1 MSRQWQGAAHSASP
15 RLSNWL
21 ADRGTN
27 TSIRQPLIPKCAIIE
42 IIMTNASRLEE
53 EIADLPAH
61 YHDTFSQDFILLLA
75 ALRLHGFFIQRADE
89 VRSAM
94 KPDEDLWPDLS
105 HPSVWIYA
113 PSAPVD
119 ALRKAAPDSVEH
131 ARLSNEIIRAN
142 LADQEWLLS
151 LLSEFYATHSPTS
164 FQARLILETVEL
176 GETCLRSQ
184 GASVRVI
191 LDDSRERAQWLKE
204 SQAEMRAFAAFL
216 AEKL

>member
-1 MSRQWQGAAHSASP
+1 MQP
-15 RLSNWL
+15 RS
-21 ADRGTN
+21 TN
-27 TSIRQPLIPKCAIIE
+27 HLFQKYAIIE
-42 IIMTNASRLEE
+42 IIMTNATRLEE

-75 ALRLHGFFIQRADE
+75 ALRLHGFSIQRADE
-89 VRSAM
+89 ARSTM
-94 KPDEDLWPDLS
+94 KPDEDLWPELS
-105 HPSVWIYA
+105 HPSVWMHA
-113 PSAPVD
+113 PSAPMD
-119 ALRKAAPDSVEH
+119 ALRKAAPGSPEH
-131 ARLSNEIIRAN
+131 TRLSNEVIRAN

-151 LLSEFYATHSPTS
+151 LLGEFYATHLPTS

-184 GASVRVI
+184 GASVRFI
-191 LDDSRERAQWLKE
+191 LDDSRERALWLKE